1 MNVLMTAVEFTI
13 SCLALGA
20 GLFLAAEAAREM
32 SRIRIAQIVGVR
44 VAAALGSAALLT
56 AGAYGALLSIPL

>member
-1 MNVLMTAVEFTI
+1 MNVLMTAVEFTV

-32 SRIRIAQIVGVR
+32 SRIRLARTVGTR
-44 VAAALGSAALLT
+44 AFAALGGAALLT
-56 AGAYGALLSIPL
+56 AGAYGALLSVPL